1 MFSLWRLS
9 IRITQNAITTRSLWV
24 LRHLVMGSFVGA
36 YRARRGLGMPKP
48 RDDWNTEYSAGSW
61 DYLEGL
67 PERSHHLVILGYIA
81 RLRAGRRVLDVGCGT
96 GILLEL
102 GRHFP
107 LSEYVG
113 VDTSQ
118 VAIARARERFRS
130 NPAAFPVRFEVADFE
145 HFASTDRYDAIVFNE
160 SLTYARDPV
169 AVLER
174 FRSLLVPGGVFVIS
188 LCYNWWQEPLLKR
201 IAAICPTLHSANV
214 INEQGL
220 TWQVRMLAG
229 ERSRTLKTPAAVSS
243 ITRNS
248 GFRTNLAER
257 RVTWLQNIAAIL
269 ELAPKLIAGRSRR
282 NSSDADRTGPGNL
295 PDHSA
300 E

>member
-1 MFSLWRLS
+1 M
-9 IRITQNAITTRSLWV
+9 
-24 LRHLVMGSFVGA
+24 LRHLILGSFVGA
-36 YRARRGLGMPKP
+36 YRARRGLGLPKP
-48 RDDWNTEYSAGSW
+48 SDDWNAEYTAGSW

-67 PERSHHLVILGYIA
+67 PEQSHHLLILGCIM
-81 RLRAGRRVLDVGCGT
+81 RSRAGRRVLDVGCGT
-96 GILLEL
+96 GTLLEL
-102 GRHFP
+102 GRHFS

-113 VDTSQ
+113 LDSSD
-118 VAIARARERFRS
+118 VAIARARQRFRS

-145 HFASTDRYDAIVFNE
+145 QFASADRFDAIVFNE

-229 ERSRTLKTPAAVSS
+229 ERSGPLKTPAAVRSS
-243 ITRNS
+243 TRYS
-248 GFRTNLAER
+248 GFRSNLAER
-257 RVTWLQNIAAIL
+257 RVTWLENIAAIL

-282 NSSDADRTGPGNL
+282 NSSDADRSVPGDL
-295 PDHSA
+295 SDHSA